1 MFFDVFFGIAF
12 FTFLVT
18 FGSHLGTF
26 GGSLG
31 TKVGGISGGKLDFVE
46 DPVWESILGGF
57 GEHFGTKMRSKI
69 K

>member
-1 MFFDVFFGIAF
+1 MFFGIAF

-31 TKVGGISGGKLDFVE
+31 TKVGGISDGKLDFVE
-46 DPVWESILGGF
+46 DPVRGSILGGF
-57 GEHFGTKMRSKI
+57 GEHFGRILDTFW
-69 K
+69 

>member
-18 FGSHLGTF
+18 FGNHLGTF

-46 DPVWESILGGF
+46 DPVWGSILGGL
-57 GEHFGTKMRSKI
+57 GEHFGRI
-69 K
+69 FGGF